1 MEYVDSGV
9 TGMEP
14 DAIDN
19 VSYLPEE
26 DINSLTSGH
35 TPAAGSGGSWA
46 GMAFLCRLLSFF
58 IFVTSI
64 CSVPYTSVFQK

>member
-14 DAIDN
+14 DMIDN

-26 DINSLTSGH
+26 DINSITSGH
-35 TPAAGSGGSWA
+35 TPAAS
-46 GMAFLCRLLSFF
+46 
-58 IFVTSI
+58 
-64 CSVPYTSVFQK
+64 

>member
-1 MEYVDSGV
+1 MACVDSGV

-26 DINSLTSGH
+26 DINSLTSGY
-35 TPAAGSGGSWA
+35 TPAAG
-46 GMAFLCRLLSFF
+46 
-58 IFVTSI
+58 
-64 CSVPYTSVFQK
+64 